1 MAPLFVTMLLCAAPP
16 ALGSGG
22 AASPPPSATSTTTPD
37 TATTGPGEK
46 PRDGVSRAV
55 DAGVGTA
62 VAGVAGLGALVGI
75 TSWGVVAGGGLGAL
89 FALGGT
95 SRPPGGSAALFNVAL
110 FAGLGALLGGLV
122 ALPMALL
129 ARVGTDTLVWLFVT
143 AGKAPPLVNARADI
157 PILVV
162 SSIAVFFMAL
172 AAGVALA
179 VRAPQGGLTRDP
191 VGTLAW
197 TLAAVGLAVL
207 PSIPLMTGAIIL
219 RAVFWWKM
227 TG

>member
-16 ALGSGG
+16 ALGAAG
-22 AASPPPSATSTTTPD
+22 AASAPPPAATTTTPD
-37 TATTGPGEK
+37 TAAPGEK
-46 PRDGVSRAV
+46 PRDAVSRAV

-110 FAGLGALLGGLV
+110 FAGLGALLGGLM

-191 VGTLAW
+191 LGTVAW
-197 TLAAVGLAVL
+197 TLAAAGLAVL
-207 PSIPLMTGAIIL
+207 PSIPLLTGAIIL